1 MFMKKVVQKG
11 DIKDLKN
18 DYQFWKTKSY
28 SFRLKTL
35 EEIRKEFN
43 LWKYGTEQRFQRI
56 LKVISKA

>member
-1 MFMKKVVQKG
+1 MKKVVQKG